1 MTDTKKLEAIQEVLK
16 WVESGKQSTENGLEE
31 IQYILDGGIV
41 NKNDDLHSVVGQS
54 EQLSLSDFRV
64 GFEYEELQ
72 MDSERYLNKGMI
84 WVKKIY
90 GLNSPRLHKMQKLL
104 DEGKLR
110 KA

>member
-1 MTDTKKLEAIQEVLK
+1 MIQIEEKEIVKGIDEAYKKAGSNAYFGNGFQAGVDFALK
-16 WVESGKQSTENGLEE
+16 QVENLT
-31 IQYILDGGIV
+31 IPD
-41 NKNDDLHSVVGQS
+41 VVGQS

-72 MDSERYLNKGMI
+72 MDSERYLNKGVI
-84 WVKKIY
+84 WVKKTY
-90 GLNSPRLHKMQKLL
+90 GLNSPRLHKIQKLL

>member
-1 MTDTKKLEAIQEVLK
+1 MTVEDLLKIELEKTQKELDKLKL
-16 WVESGKQSTENGLEE
+16 L
-31 IQYILDGGIV
+31 LPD
-41 NKNDDLHSVVGQS
+41 VVGRS

-84 WVKKIY
+84 WVKKTY
-90 GLNSPRLHKMQKLL
+90 GLNSPRLHKIQKLL
-104 DEGKLR
+104 EEGKLR